1 MYRMRALQR
10 LHILHGRYEFAGVQN
25 RMLALLIIIWII
37 PATASDIQNV
47 WFSKWAIFEA
57 RKRNGVYNYK
67 APLAVLMIA
76 EDP

>member
-1 MYRMRALQR
+1 
-10 LHILHGRYEFAGVQN
+10 
-25 RMLALLIIIWII
+25 MLALLIIIWII

-57 RKRNGVYNYK
+57 RKRNGVYDYK
-67 APLAVLMIA
+67 APLAFLMIA